1 MKKNLKKAIKEDE
14 FVSGF
19 EHLWLWGSEH
29 GSQLRIAAAALA
41 VVLIGAIALNYFR
54 GQRDREAHDAF
65 ATAADTFRASVA
77 SEHPPAAAGAAPD
90 RFATPR
96 EKYQQA
102 LGEFQKI
109 EQRYGS
115 HTLGTRARY
124 YEALCKIELDQ
135 LDDAASILRDLAG
148 KRSGDSIE
156 PALARLALADLE
168 RRRGHVDQAADAY
181 KQIVEDP
188 SALVPRDHALMSW
201 AEALEQAK
209 RLDEAKAA
217 YQRLVQEFPAS
228 TYLTEAR
235 KRVEFLQARG

>member
-1 MKKNLKKAIKEDE
+1 VKKNLKKAIKEDE

-19 EHLWLWGSEH
+19 EHLWQWVAEH
-29 GSQLRIAAAALA
+29 GSQVRIGVAALA
-41 VVLIGAIALNYFR
+41 VVLIGAGALSYFR
-54 GQRDREAHDAF
+54 AQRDREAHDAF
-65 ATAADTFRASVA
+65 TSAVDTFHASVA
-77 SEHPPAAAGAAPD
+77 SEHPPSATPD
-90 RFATPR
+90 RFATAH

-124 YEALCKIELDQ
+124 YEALCKIELGE
-135 LDDAASILRDLAG
+135 LDDAARILGDIAS

-217 YQRLVQEFPAS
+217 YQRLVEQFPAS
-228 TYLTEAR
+228 TYATDAK